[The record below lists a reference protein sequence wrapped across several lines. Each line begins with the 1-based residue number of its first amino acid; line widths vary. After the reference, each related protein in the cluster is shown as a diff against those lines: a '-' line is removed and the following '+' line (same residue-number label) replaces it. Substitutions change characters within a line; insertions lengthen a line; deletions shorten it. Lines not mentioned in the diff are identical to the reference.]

1 MEAMRVNWTDDRL
14 GERFDRIDERF
25 DHVEERF
32 DQVDQRFKQV
42 DHRFDR
48 VETDLREL
56 RVDVKGGFDGVN
68 ARFEAMQRTLFLAAA
83 GVIASLIGLIA
94 TQL

>member
-25 DHVEERF
+25 DHV
-32 DQVDQRFKQV
+32 

-56 RVDVKGGFDGVN
+56 RVEMKGGFDKID
-68 ARFEAMQRTLFLAAA
+68 ARFDAMQRTLFLAAA
-83 GVIASLIGLIA
+83 GIVAALTGVIA

>member
-1 MEAMRVNWTDDRL
+1 MRVNWTDDRL

-25 DHVEERF
+25 DQVDKRFNQVDERF
-32 DQVDQRFKQV
+32 RQV

-48 VETDLREL
+48 VETDIREL
-56 RVDVKGGFDGVN
+56 RGEMKGGFDRID
-68 ARFEAMQRTLFLAAA
+68 ARFDAMQRTLFLAAG
-83 GVIASLIGLIA
+83 GVVAALIGLIG

>member
-25 DHVEERF
+25 DL
-32 DQVDQRFKQV
+32 V

-56 RVDVKGGFDGVN
+56 RVEMKGGFDKID
-68 ARFEAMQRTLFLAAA
+68 ARFDAMQRTLFLAAA
-83 GVIASLIGLIA
+83 GIVAALVGVIA

>member
-14 GERFDRIDERF
+14 DNLSK
-25 DHVEERF
+25 
-32 DQVDQRFKQV
+32 QVDERFKQV

-48 VETDLREL
+48 VEADVRGLRGDTDRGFSQLRGEMNG
-56 RVDVKGGFDGVN
+56 RFDRLD
-68 ARFEAMQRTLFLAAA
+68 ARFDSMQRTLFLAAA
-83 GVIASLIGLIA
+83 GIIAALIG

>member
-25 DHVEERF
+25 DHVDERF
-32 DQVDQRFKQV
+32 KVDERFTQI

-48 VETDLREL
+48 VETDICEL
-56 RVDVKGGFDGVN
+56 RVEMKEGFHGLD
-68 ARFEAMQRTLFLAAA
+68 ARSDSMQRTLFLAA
-83 GVIASLIGLIA
+83 GGIIAALIGLIG

>member
-1 MEAMRVNWTDDRL
+1 MQVNWTDDRL

-25 DHVEERF
+25 DHVDERF
-32 DQVDQRFKQV
+32 KQVDERFRQV

-48 VETDLREL
+48 VETDIREL
-56 RVDVKGGFDGVN
+56 RGEVKGGFDRIDV
-68 ARFEAMQRTLFLAAA
+68 RFDAMQRTLFLAAA
-83 GVIASLIGLIA
+83 GIVAALIGLIA

>member
-25 DHVEERF
+25 DHLDE
-32 DQVDQRFKQV
+32 RFKQV

-48 VETDLREL
+48 VEMDIREL
-56 RVDVKGGFDGVN
+56 RGELKRGFDRID
-68 ARFEAMQRTLFLAAA
+68 ARFDAMQRTLFLAAGGIVA
-83 GVIASLIGLIA
+83 ALIGLIG